1 MNSLVLIDSSVWVEV
16 SRKDGNEALKEEV
29 AGLLRTSRTAMT
41 WPVWVELHQGA
52 KGRREEENLRGWR
65 ELSRWLEFDDDCW
78 TRAATTARTCLRTG
92 VSVPFGDILIGG
104 RESEPPPHP
113 RRKFTNSN
121 KTCSSGSF
129 VGTSR

>member
-16 SRKDGNEALKEEV
+16 SRKDGSAALKEEV

-78 TRAATTARTCLRTG
+78 TTAATTLRTCLRAG
-92 VSVPFGDILIGG
+92 LNVPFADILIHSCSERYGVRLLERDRHFARI
-104 RESEPPPHP
+104 REA
-113 RRKFTNSN
+113 
-121 KTCSSGSF
+121 
-129 VGTSR
+129 VGV